1 MNFVYPIKEKAKI
14 QAIKDYL
21 AKSPRDLLMFTI
33 GLNSALRISDILS
46 LTVGQVK
53 SGYVVMKEQKTKKTK
68 RFPLNTS
75 IMDVLVPYIADKS
88 DDEYL
93 FASRSGGKPIS
104 RIQAYRIIKDAS
116 KKCGLKDIATHSMRK
131 SLNIRELIHICNERL
146 CANAQKEIRELVR
159 QMSFEVS
166 LIMPFLEEF
175 LQPKCEKIGY
185 CPEFKSCGRKKELKK

>member
-1 MNFVYPIKEKAKI
+1 MNFVYPIKEKEKI

-93 FASRSGGKPIS
+93 FASRKGGKPIS

-131 SLNIRELIHICNERL
+131 SFGYNVYEKTCESYIFRDDFHGSS
-146 CANAQKEIRELVR
+146 
-159 QMSFEVS
+159 SFFS
-166 LIMPFLEEF
+166 
-175 LQPKCEKIGY
+175 
-185 CPEFKSCGRKKELKK
+185 

>member
-1 MNFVYPIKEKAKI
+1 MNFVYPIKEKEKI
-14 QAIKDYL
+14 QAIKEYL

-93 FASRSGGKPIS
+93 FASRKGGKPIS

-116 KKCGLKDIATHSMRK
+116 KKCG
-131 SLNIRELIHICNERL
+131 
-146 CANAQKEIRELVR
+146 
-159 QMSFEVS
+159 
-166 LIMPFLEEF
+166 
-175 LQPKCEKIGY
+175 
-185 CPEFKSCGRKKELKK
+185 